1 MAGVKS
7 GVSQASCSAAA
18 RVFARFSA
26 CKVRF
31 SGRMPALSATGT
43 EPDGPNAAESH
54 NRAGVRTVRL
64 YAHAPLRLQGSPCP
78 AHVGS
83 GRGLRRLRAV
93 RGRFT
98 AVRVRAAPER
108 AGNRRRAHVR
118 MDGRG
123 RIRPARRGKRERER
137 RKPRRFRKPAQGAPR
152 SARLDPAR
160 KMLAAALL
168 RGERISL
175 VLSGPARQ
183 KRKRA

>member
-7 GVSQASCSAAA
+7 GVSQAPCSAAA

-64 YAHAPLRLQGSPCP
+64 YAHGAAAAAGLSLSGARRDGAAVSARPVAVNERENGANP
-78 AHVGS
+78 AVSEASAGRAAFGASGS
-83 GRGLRRLRAV
+83 G
-93 RGRFT
+93 
-98 AVRVRAAPER
+98 PKN
-108 AGNRRRAHVR
+108 AGGGAFARRA
-118 MDGRG
+118 DQ
-123 RIRPARRGKRERER
+123 
-137 RKPRRFRKPAQGAPR
+137 F
-152 SARLDPAR
+152 
-160 KMLAAALL
+160 
-168 RGERISL
+168 

>member
-7 GVSQASCSAAA
+7 GVSQAPCSAAA

-54 NRAGVRTVRL
+54 NRAGVRTVRR
-64 YAHAPLRLQGSPCP
+64 YAHGAAAAAGLSLSGARRDRVAACAACGRSAAGLRLSGSAPRLNAP
-78 AHVGS
+78 AIDAARMYGWDGAAVSARPVAVNERENGANPAVSEASAGRAAFGASGS
-83 GRGLRRLRAV
+83 G
-93 RGRFT
+93 
-98 AVRVRAAPER
+98 PKN
-108 AGNRRRAHVR
+108 AGGGAFARRAYQ
-118 MDGRG
+118 
-123 RIRPARRGKRERER
+123 
-137 RKPRRFRKPAQGAPR
+137 F
-152 SARLDPAR
+152 
-160 KMLAAALL
+160 
-168 RGERISL
+168 